1 MPAPSEPPTRRSAPE
16 KAVARR
22 TRVWDLPTRIFHWT
36 LATAVIAQV
45 ATGLAGVMEWHFRIG
60 YLLLA
65 LLLFRLVWGFV
76 GGHWS
81 RFRSFAYGP
90 GSLTGY
96 LRGRAHP
103 DHLVG
108 HTPLGALS
116 VFALLGLLV
125 LQVATGLVAD
135 DEISTTGPLSRFVS
149 SAVSGAATQWHAVP
163 GKWLL
168 IALIALHVLA
178 VLFHVLVKRHRLVRP
193 MLDGDKLL
201 EDRTDAAASR
211 DDAALRLLALAVF
224 AACAAFA
231 TWIATLRS

>member
-1 MPAPSEPPTRRSAPE
+1 MPATSEPPTRRAAPTT
-16 KAVARR
+16 AVARR
-22 TRVWDLPTRIFHWT
+22 TRIWDLPTRIFHWT
-36 LATAVIAQV
+36 LAAAVIAQV
-45 ATGLAGVMEWHFRIG
+45 STGLAGAMEWHFRIG

-65 LLLFRLVWGFV
+65 LLLFRLVWGFM

-81 RFRSFAYGP
+81 RFRSFLYAP
-90 GSLTGY
+90 RSLADY
-96 LRGRAHP
+96 LRGRARP

-116 VFALLGLLV
+116 VFALLGLLMV
-125 LQVATGLVAD
+125 QVATGLVAD

-149 SAVSGAATQWHAVP
+149 GAVASAATQWHAVP

-168 IALIALHVLA
+168 IALIVLHVLA
-178 VLFHVLVKRHRLVRP
+178 VLFHVIVKRHRLVRP
-193 MLDGDKLL
+193 MIDGDKQL
-201 EDRTDAAASR
+201 EDGAAVPPSR
-211 DDAALRLLALAVF
+211 DDAASRLSAMAVF